1 MSFKLQGTFICSLCS
16 KFCAT
21 HSNYGSH
28 LAMQH
33 PYDIALV
40 FKGDTQP
47 FLHQTRLGPHSKFT
61 CVSGCPFTSTKHL
74 PMLAHAASHVREL
87 SNEDLIS
94 LDPKDEPERQQIL
107 YIPDQDQNK
116 YHIPLNQEPVLTTHG
131 LAYHSILQVFIC
143 TICKNGVRGSHL
155 LAHCQQHSLPTTP
168 QDILDILATYT
179 PHTGSHP
186 PLPSFTNSQPMV
198 ALPLLPIQEGF
209 SCHLC
214 RFCCP
219 ALNTMK
225 NHFSRQHKGNPYKD
239 HSSNTQLQ
247 CLYSQGTR
255 VFFPVQQPDHAIV
268 GDTLYSRFLQSLPP
282 QPKTQPIEALGEK
295 EYSPLMRRLGWMR
308 HVEGHDPVLLSS
320 LVAGP
325 RVDEEHLHRLKRM
338 VKGYFKEVEEVVK
351 KTPNEVILQW
361 LNTDS
366 KYNHDPY
373 KALQNPESFQKYTTF
388 FSRLFCF
395 LLRVVKGDHPSY
407 VLPLTSQQQ
416 AFCQD
421 LHLVLEDGEDQE
433 RFNPI
438 FHALAHSLLTFS
450 PPQAVRDPH
459 QYALICFHTLV
470 NLLPDGHF
478 CGPRDMTPKLAMLQW
493 GFKGVVMRQI
503 QARLDEEGDWLSSEE
518 LESLIRQEV
527 SVLHAGRLSPF
538 SSLLSSKALIN
549 HMAFSQPDLPNVY
562 WRNTQKTLLVVNGER
577 LELENLKEGIHR
589 LEKDMTEYFE
599 ENLLL
604 NLPLAHFPCP
614 PLGEIVD
621 HPSLDEG
628 GYNFVEEETNPF
640 KASRWRLVQHILEDE
655 EQSVVFTQ
663 GLLDKVPLWRVDQLH
678 QYLQ

>member
-325 RVDEEHLHRLKRM
+325 RVDEEHLHMLKRM
-338 VKGYFKEVEEVVK
+338 VKGYFKEVEE
-351 KTPNEVILQW
+351 
-361 LNTDS
+361 
-366 KYNHDPY
+366 
-373 KALQNPESFQKYTTF
+373 
-388 FSRLFCF
+388 
-395 LLRVVKGDHPSY
+395 
-407 VLPLTSQQQ
+407 
-416 AFCQD
+416 
-421 LHLVLEDGEDQE
+421 
-433 RFNPI
+433 
-438 FHALAHSLLTFS
+438 
-450 PPQAVRDPH
+450 
-459 QYALICFHTLV
+459 
-470 NLLPDGHF
+470 
-478 CGPRDMTPKLAMLQW
+478 
-493 GFKGVVMRQI
+493 
-503 QARLDEEGDWLSSEE
+503 
-518 LESLIRQEV
+518 
-527 SVLHAGRLSPF
+527 
-538 SSLLSSKALIN
+538 
-549 HMAFSQPDLPNVY
+549 
-562 WRNTQKTLLVVNGER
+562 
-577 LELENLKEGIHR
+577 
-589 LEKDMTEYFE
+589 
-599 ENLLL
+599 
-604 NLPLAHFPCP
+604 
-614 PLGEIVD
+614 
-621 HPSLDEG
+621 
-628 GYNFVEEETNPF
+628 
-640 KASRWRLVQHILEDE
+640 
-655 EQSVVFTQ
+655 
-663 GLLDKVPLWRVDQLH
+663 
-678 QYLQ
+678 